1 MQRGASAKEGTNKRR
16 GQRVPNCK
24 VEPGDRGHLGRTDHL
39 RVFVEATKVWADL
52 EEAQGHRLWR
62 SDLLNHFRQ
71 KLDSAIAFAPEDQ
84 EKGCFDKG
92 KAKELNAWIAKQT
105 AMMKDKSKRDKQSA

>member
-1 MQRGASAKEGTNKRR
+1 M
-16 GQRVPNCK
+16 
-24 VEPGDRGHLGRTDHL
+24 
-39 RVFVEATKVWADL
+39 EATKVWADL

-105 AMMKDKSKRDKQSA
+105 AMMKDKSKRDKQSAYLVKKDRFRRTIEAKTDSINS